1 MAGGKKKS
9 GGQVDFKVT
18 ASGLNKVE
26 KDAKKAGAGFNQ
38 LDKNASS
45 ADRAGKG
52 VAQMSSNVTKNFS
65 KMSQGITGGLV
76 PAYATLAAQLFA
88 IDALFRFLKD
98 AADFRVLMEG
108 QEAFA
113 ATTGR
118 AMKTIAREIQAATAA
133 QITFKEA
140 SQAAAIGLA
149 AGLSPG
155 QLKELGES
163 AKIVSIALGRD
174 VTDSFNRL
182 VRGVTKAEP
191 ELLDELG
198 IILRLEEASIR
209 YASALGLNKNQLTT
223 FQKSQAVANEVLR
236 QSEERY
242 GAIAEMLGDDSVN
255 QLNKLSVAFDEVL
268 NNFRNFIGP
277 IAEFF
282 GGFLVENIESATAAL
297 GVFAATISGGLIRQA
312 IPQIDTRGASNQIQ
326 QNLGNLLLDGNTNE
340 SKARKERMLAGNY
353 TDKDVAQYQNS
364 LKTKTTSLLTFENVS
379 RAEATR
385 TFNLLKLQRQQM
397 VVESTRGF
405 ARMRAQF
412 VMELYTMQA
421 EHGKV
426 MGTIKMG
433 FVALGK
439 VANGIMRFAGFV
451 GIAVMLV
458 QMGKSLYERFRGV
471 DKTIEELEN
480 KTKKLTETQKG
491 LNDELERTAK
501 VFDKDM
507 FATRSQEIESIGN
520 AFQSADLQ
528 NRITEYNAMFE
539 ALGGDNE
546 EVINLRNELSKTFD
560 TLTKFDPRFAKFNKQ
575 LETNPVLLNSSVGAM
590 RKYSA
595 ENVLS
600 GQAVKS
606 LQEATANASKQINQF
621 AQALPKVP
629 YQNVIISQEQMVLS
643 LQQLIKAQG
652 NTTEET
658 EAYEKQ
664 LDIVLGKM
672 EAYKFLAMA
681 NVEIMQMMAI
691 AQQQVASTTN
701 SVFGEKKDADAAYKT
716 AGAMKKMFEAQTA
729 VFQAEQNITD
739 NLGAEEKKIRE
750 AQLKNAKLMEE
761 TALDTLAATML
772 MEKTLFRI
780 NKMAMEG
787 LTEELGTSLGKAL
800 RGEKDAF
807 KDFGKNIAKQLTD
820 EMGKQVANNIMKIT
834 YGGTPLDPRF
844 QQQVFKQQLKDSF
857 KEGFTDDNSPFQR
870 GATGAANL
878 IGGAMHKAANHHING
893 LYNAKKALAEAKVA
907 SAEAAR
913 TEQGKTV
920 KGYEQTIAKFG
931 TDGSVITTQNENTA
945 RMREIAQQIKDEE
958 NKIRVANIARHA
970 AGDPYGKESGVEKF
984 FNKFTTPSGIA
995 AQLGKETPAMQKQSK
1010 ALFKE
1015 SPVIAKLNEELEQ
1028 VRRNFLSLGEQVTDN
1043 AQKLSI
1049 ANQEIDGARL
1059 TFTELDKAVGN
1070 AVEELD
1076 EIKAGAPTPGGFV
1089 PTEVG
1094 DPNDPNAPTTKTG
1107 TQPSSGGID
1116 PEYFSKK
1123 AEELF
1128 PNIMDTI
1135 GKNEFGQNVMQFGTA
1150 ITQFATLTAQGFAL
1164 AGKQEEAADIMLE
1177 VAKIQM
1183 ALAMAEMALQLSS
1196 AFGVPTKGRY
1206 GGIISPSGKS
1216 FSGGGIAAGPEA
1228 GYNATL
1234 HGTEAVVPL
1243 GNDRSIPVKMSGSGG
1258 TNNVNVTVN
1267 VDQNGG
1273 SETLMSGDGA
1283 RELGKTIAAIAQDT
1297 IAKEQRAGG
1306 LLSTI

>member
-1 MAGGKKKS
+1 MAGKKKS
-9 GGQVDFKVT
+9 GGSVDFKVT

-26 KDAKKAGAGFNQ
+26 KDAKKAGKSFNQ

-312 IPQIDTRGASNQIQ
+312 IPNIDTRGMSNQIQ
-326 QNLGNLLLDGNTNE
+326 QNLGGVIVPGAEGSAMENRRQRVLSGQGTE
-340 SKARKERMLAGNY
+340 A
-353 TDKDVAQYQNS
+353 DVAQYQKA
-364 LKTKTTSLLTFENVS
+364 LKSKTTSLLTFESVS
-379 RAEATR
+379 RSEATR

-397 VVESTRGF
+397 VVESTTGF

-421 EHGKV
+421 THGKV
-426 MGTIKMG
+426 MGTMKMG

-439 VANGIMRFAGFV
+439 VANGIMRLAGFI

-458 QMGKSLYERFRGV
+458 QMGKSLYERFKGV
-471 DKTIEELEN
+471 DKTIEELEE
-480 KTKKLTETQKG
+480 KTKSYTETQKG

-507 FATRSQEIESIGN
+507 FSTRSQEIEAIGN

-528 NRITEYNAMFE
+528 NRITDYNAMFE

-546 EVINLRNELSKTFD
+546 EVVAFRAELSKTFD

-575 LETNPVLLNSSVGAM
+575 LETNPILLNSSVGAM

-658 EAYEKQ
+658 ENYQKQ
-664 LDIVLGKM
+664 LDITLGKM
-672 EAYKFLAMA
+672 EAFKFLAMA
-681 NVEIMQMMAI
+681 NVEIMQMMYL
-691 AQQQVASTTN
+691 AQQKVASTTN

-716 AGAMKKMFEAQTA
+716 AGALKKMFEAQAA

-750 AQLKNAKLMEE
+750 AQLKNAKLMED
-761 TALDTLAATML
+761 TALDTLAATVL

-780 NKMAMEG
+780 NKMAMKG
-787 LTEELGTSLGKAL
+787 LTEELGKSLGKAL

-807 KDFGKNIAKQLTD
+807 KDFGKNLAKQLTD
-820 EMGKQVANNIMKIT
+820 EMGKQVAENIMKIT

-857 KEGFTDDNSPFQR
+857 KEGFTDKGSPFQR
-870 GATGAANL
+870 GATGAANQ
-878 IGGAMHKAANHHING
+878 IGEAMHKAANHHING
-893 LYNAKKALAEAKVA
+893 LYNAKVALAEAKVA
-907 SAEAAR
+907 AAEQAR
-913 TEQGKTV
+913 DGQGKV
-920 KGYEQTIAKFG
+920 VSGYKQTIEKYGKDG
-931 TDGSVITTQNENTA
+931 TVITTQDDNTA
-945 RMREIAQQIKDEE
+945 QMREIRQQIKDEQE
-958 NKIRVANIARHA
+958 KIRAANVAAHA
-970 AGDPYGKESGVEKF
+970 SGDPYGKASGVEKF
-984 FNKFTTPSGIA
+984 LNKYTTPSGIA
-995 AQLGKETPAMQKQSK
+995 GALGKETPGMKKQSA
-1010 ALFKE
+1010 ALFKK
-1015 SPVIAKLNEELEQ
+1015 SPIIQGLEDELTQ
-1028 VRRNFLSLGEQVTDN
+1028 VQRNFLSLGDEIQDN
-1043 AQKLSI
+1043 SQKLSI
-1049 ANQEIDGARL
+1049 ANQEIEGATL
-1059 TFTELDKAVGN
+1059 TFKELDKSVEGAK
-1070 AVEELD
+1070 EELKKI
-1076 EIKAGAPTPGGFV
+1076 EAGAPNPAGFV
-1089 PTEVG
+1089 PE
-1094 DPNDPNAPTTKTG
+1094 DPNIPN
-1107 TQPSSGGID
+1107 SGGTGGNDGTSTPSVGGVD
-1116 PEYFSKK
+1116 PDYFSKK

-1128 PNIMDTI
+1128 PNIMSTI
-1135 GKNEFGQNVMQFGTA
+1135 GENEFGQNVMQFGTA

-1164 AGKQEEAADIMLE
+1164 AGKQEEAANIMLE

-1183 ALAMAEMALQLSS
+1183 ALAMAEMALQLSTMFKTP
-1196 AFGVPTKGRY
+1196 ARY
-1206 GGIISPSGKS
+1206 GGIMSPSGKS

-1243 GNDRSIPVKMSGSGG
+1243 GNDRSIPVKMSGTGG

-1267 VDQNGG
+1267 VDQNGA
-1273 SETLMSGDGA
+1273 SESIMTGDGA